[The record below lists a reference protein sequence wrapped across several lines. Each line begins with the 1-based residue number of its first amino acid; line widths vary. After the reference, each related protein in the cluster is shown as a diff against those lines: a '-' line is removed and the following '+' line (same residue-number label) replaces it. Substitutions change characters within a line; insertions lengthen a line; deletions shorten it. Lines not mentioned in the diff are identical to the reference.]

1 MAVKIDNLISIQI
14 CDTIAVRQ
22 QVVNVLVWQ
31 LANVRVYGLSLESVM
46 AYELNISLWYL
57 GTTGVCKVWISKY
70 QYRMQLNSNW
80 TMVFKNMLTIR

>member
-57 GTTGVCKVWISKY
+57 GTTGVCKV
-70 QYRMQLNSNW
+70 
-80 TMVFKNMLTIR
+80 